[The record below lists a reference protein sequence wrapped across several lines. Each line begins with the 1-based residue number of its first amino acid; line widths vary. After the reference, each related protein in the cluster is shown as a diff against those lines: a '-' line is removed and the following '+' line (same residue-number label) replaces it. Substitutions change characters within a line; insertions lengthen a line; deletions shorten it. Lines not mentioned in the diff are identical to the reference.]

1 MGRLLSERWIA
12 LIELGII
19 FACALFL
26 YFFPQ
31 IGVWPLLIA
40 LLAWVGLVV
49 TRRFTNLATPLD
61 LPLLIFLATAIL
73 GVWATYDQ
81 SDGLSKLWLIAAG
94 CLLYYALARQP
105 GENLWL
111 VAGFASLF
119 LALLA
124 GYYLLTLGDN
134 STQPLDPALAIPTS
148 AQPGATP
155 SALPPANPLHDIAEG
170 LIAILVPFSIA
181 LGVYAWRKRNP
192 ALGLFALA
200 ALLLAAGALFLG
212 SSLAALLALLS
223 ALGLTALWLLS
234 GYLPGLSIQK
244 RGALFG
250 SVLLLLI
257 ALGGVVLVF
266 YPGWIVGQ
274 VNRFA
279 GQGRVASQ
287 LEVNLNTLQLIP
299 DFLFT
304 GGGLVAFPGLYS
316 QYIMSLPVYLYG
328 YSYSLFLDVGLEQGI
343 IGLAVLVVILV
354 GSIWLVWRSKVE
366 GVLKWA
372 LLAALWVM
380 LVNGLADD
388 PLYGGGGTPLLFL
401 LPGLA
406 VAYDRYSPR
415 GESEASIRQAAMKP
429 VLALS
434 ALAFLLVGG
443 YLAFL
448 LTSSRLGAWY
458 GNLGAV
464 QMAWVELADFPS
476 GGWQGGENLAALAPA
491 EALFNRALQR
501 DPGNFPA
508 NYRMGLLSM
517 YRRDYSQAKSYL
529 ERAYQA
535 APHHRGV
542 QKVLGFCLVWLGE
555 FNGAAQLLSDIPE
568 ARYELEAYTWWWA
581 TQGRDDLSA
590 NAAQMA
596 AALP

>member
-1 MGRLLSERWIA
+1 MGRLLSGRWIA
-12 LIELGII
+12 LVELVII
-19 FACALFL
+19 FACVLIL

-40 LLAWVGLVV
+40 LLAWVGLLVA
-49 TRRFTNLATPLD
+49 RRFTNLATPLD

-73 GVWATYDQ
+73 GVWATYNQ

-111 VAGFASLF
+111 VAGLASVF
-119 LALLA
+119 LAILA
-124 GYYLLTLGDN
+124 GYYLYALGNN

-148 AQPGATP
+148 AQPGTTP
-155 SALPPANPLHDIAEG
+155 SALPPANLLHDIAEG

-212 SSLAALLALLS
+212 SSFAALLALLS

-234 GYLPGLSIQK
+234 GYLPGLSLQQ
-244 RGALFG
+244 RDALFG

-257 ALGGVVLVF
+257 ALGGALLVF
-266 YPGWIVGQ
+266 YPDWIVDQ
-274 VNRFA
+274 INRLA
-279 GQGRVASQ
+279 GQGRAASQ
-287 LEVNLNTLQLIP
+287 LEVNLNTLHLIP

-304 GGGLVAFPGLYS
+304 GGGLAAFPGLYS

-328 YSYSLFLDVGLEQGI
+328 YAYSLFLDIGLEHGI
-343 IGLAVLVVILV
+343 IGLAALVVILV
-354 GSIWLVWRSKVE
+354 GSIWLVWRSKVD

-388 PLYGGGGTPLLFL
+388 PLYGGRGTPLLFL

-406 VAYDRYSPR
+406 VACARYELR
-415 GESEASIRQAAMKP
+415 GESEASSRQAALKP
-429 VLALS
+429 VGILS
-434 ALAFLLVGG
+434 ALALLLVGG

-464 QMAWVELADFPS
+464 QMSWVELADFPS
-476 GGWQGGENLAALAPA
+476 GGWQSSENLAALAPA
-491 EALFNRALQR
+491 EALLIRALER
-501 DPGNFPA
+501 EPGNVTA

-517 YRRDYSQAKSYL
+517 YRLDHPQAKSYL

-542 QKVLGFCLVWLGE
+542 QKTLGFCLVWLGE
-555 FNGAAQLLSDIPE
+555 FEGAAQLLSDIPE
-568 ARYELEAYTWWWA
+568 ARYELEAYTWWWK
-581 TQGRDDLSA
+581 TQGREDLSA

-596 AALP
+596 AVLP